1 MVDLSL
7 INSLFH
13 EFVVGPPQ
21 SATLKVDKKQILP
34 VKKEIVD
41 FKELM
46 TADEKESYIEL
57 GQEMIRDGMVA
68 VIVLAGG
75 LGTRLGSDRPKGEF
89 SLNLPSMKSIFQILL
104 EKFIKAQM
112 LAHNEINITNEI

>member
-1 MVDLSL
+1 
-7 INSLFH
+7 
-13 EFVVGPPQ
+13 
-21 SATLKVDKKQILP
+21 
-34 VKKEIVD
+34 
-41 FKELM
+41 M

-104 EKFIKAQM
+104 EKFIKA
-112 LAHNEINITNEI
+112 